1 MKFII
6 PVFGAILSW
15 IIVPGEHADWVTVAG
30 MVIISFSLIWFF
42 GFTGRPGRRIERI
55 PAGPMA
61 K

>member
-1 MKFII
+1 
-6 PVFGAILSW
+6 
-15 IIVPGEHADWVTVAG
+15 VTVTG

-42 GFTGRPGRRIERI
+42 GFTGRRERKIEEV